1 MDPGLELE
9 MSTKDNADKKG
20 SRNTA
25 AYSTNRR
32 RVFRLRL
39 PEDSM
44 LRVKIG
50 EQEYEVLEVAELSLL
65 LSTVSV
71 SDVSGKFQG
80 SIEWSDSKSLEFT
93 GEIGP
98 TYDGERLVIWK
109 VQGIT
114 MEDVIS
120 EQRRLLRKYPLL
132 HESQDQ
138 RSAG

>member
-1 MDPGLELE
+1 
-9 MSTKDNADKKG
+9 MSTNNKEDQLE
-20 SRNTA
+20 SVQPSYT
-25 AYSTNRR
+25 SNRR

-39 PEDSM
+39 PENEP
-44 LRVKIG
+44 LRVTIG
-50 EQEYEVLEVAELSLL
+50 EQEYEVVEVAELSMV

-71 SDVSGKFQG
+71 SDDVSGKFQG
-80 SIEWSDSKSLEFT
+80 AIEWSDSKSLEFT
-93 GEIGP
+93 GEVGP
-98 TYDGERLVIWK
+98 THDGEHLVIWK

-132 HESQDQ
+132 HDSQSH